1 MLMLSLELVATCV
14 AVDRLKILYYEC
26 LLLFNKKSLLISGEI
41 YQTFC
46 RVGII
51 SRLLLETAQ

>member
-26 LLLFNKKSLLISGEI
+26 LLLFNKKSLLVSGEI
-41 YQTFC
+41 LQTFC
-46 RVGII
+46 RVGILL
-51 SRLLLETAQ
+51 RLLV